1 VKILIDAQC
10 FLWWFTEPDRLSA
23 ATIAA
28 ISDETNSIWFSVAS
42 VCELTIKVSLGTL
55 SLPEPIDSYL
65 ASRMKKLRAQFL
77 DIRADQ
83 VLQLGT
89 LPLVREASAL
99 PNRFD
104 LILLAQARVEGMTLI
119 TANHALA
126 DDGVEILLNDS
137 DEGDTSRISV
147 SQRARSGL
155 ASGKSLN

>member
-10 FLWWFTEPDRLSA
+10 FLWWFAEPDRLSTE
-23 ATIAA
+23 TISA

-42 VCELTIKVSLGTL
+42 ACELTIKVSLGTL

-83 VLQLGT
+83 VVKLSI
-89 LPLVREASAL
+89 LPLD
-99 PNRFD
+99 RFD
-104 LILLAQARVEGMTLI
+104 LILLAQARVEGMTLV
-119 TANHALA
+119 TANPDLA
-126 DDGVEILLNDS
+126 NCDVEVLLNDS
-137 DEGDTSRISV
+137 DKGYTSRISV

-155 ASGKSLN
+155 ASGKSLK

>member
-10 FLWWFTEPDRLSA
+10 FLWWFAEPDRLSTE
-23 ATIAA
+23 TIAA

-83 VLQLGT
+83 VVKLET
-89 LPLVREASAL
+89 LPLD
-99 PNRFD
+99 RFD
-104 LILLAQARVEGMTLI
+104 LILLAQARVEGMTII
-119 TANHALA
+119 TANPDLT
-126 DDGVEILLNDS
+126 DPDVEILLNDS
-137 DEGDTSRISV
+137 DEGNTSRISV
-147 SQRARSGL
+147 NQRARKELLSG
-155 ASGKSLN
+155 

>member
-10 FLWWFTEPDRLSA
+10 FLWWFVEPDRLNA
-23 ATIAA
+23 ETIAA

-42 VCELTIKVSLGTL
+42 ACELTIKVSLGTL

-83 VLQLGT
+83 VLKLST
-89 LPLVREASAL
+89 LPLD
-99 PNRFD
+99 RFD

-119 TANHALA
+119 TANSNLVER
-126 DDGVEILLNDS
+126 DVEILLNES
-137 DEGDTSRISV
+137 EEGNKNRMSV
-147 SQRARSGL
+147 SQRARAEL
-155 ASGKSLN
+155 DRAKV

>member
-10 FLWWFTEPDRLSA
+10 FLWWFAEPDRLSA
-23 ATIAA
+23 ETIAA

-42 VCELTIKVSLGTL
+42 TCELAIKVLLGTL

-83 VLQLGT
+83 VVKLET
-89 LPLVREASAL
+89 LPLD
-99 PNRFD
+99 RFD
-104 LILLAQARVEGMTLI
+104 LILLAQARVEGMTLV
-119 TANHALA
+119 TANPDLA
-126 DDGVEILLNDS
+126 NCDVEVLFNDS
-137 DEGDTSRISV
+137 DEGNINRISV

-155 ASGKSLN
+155 ASGKSLNR